1 MSVYLETLSW
11 KEVLPKFDS
20 PEAEGAEGKGVSWN
34 KNVLAGKILRN

>member
-20 PEAEGAEGKGVSWN
+20 PEAEGAEGDGGE
-34 KNVLAGKILRN
+34 LE

>member
-20 PEAEGAEGKGVSWN
+20 PEAEGAEWEGGE
-34 KNVLAGKILRN
+34 LE